1 MSDTPSVIIKSKFI
15 APKKS
20 KGKSASTDYNNFLN
34 YMDRDNT
41 KKDINGYSN
50 YQEYMERNNEKS
62 SGLFSN
68 NKDHLTEKEKEE
80 YKDIFKRSQEKGSLL
95 WQDVISFNNEW
106 LKEIGVL
113 KDNEVDEKQLKNVT
127 RSSVNL
133 MLENENMTDNSVWSG
148 AIHYNTDNI
157 HIHLAT
163 VQTHNFRERGKRKP
177 QTIEKMKSNVANKLM
192 NRTKENE
199 KINIFIREKL
209 VKTKREDSIPTLKNK
224 LTNKDMVN
232 QFNSIYKSLPND
244 KRKWKYNMNAM
255 KEIRPEIDKLTDI
268 YIEKNFKNEYK
279 EFSNQI
285 DENVQSFK
293 KTYGNN
299 SKADDYK
306 KNVYEDMYSRMG
318 NTILTEMREYDNNKK
333 SKHKNKK
340 INQNKLYNK
349 YKTQQQLKNSVYQID
364 RYMKDDL
371 QSMKNQNEHRQ
382 LEREQEMER

>member
-177 QTIEKMKSNVANKLM
+177 QTIKKMKTKNRTKNTISRSKIHKNTDNINIKLATEQTHKFRERGKKKHQTIEKMKSNVANKLM

-333 SKHKNKK
+333 S
-340 INQNKLYNK
+340 
-349 YKTQQQLKNSVYQID
+349 
-364 RYMKDDL
+364 
-371 QSMKNQNEHRQ
+371 
-382 LEREQEMER
+382 

>member
-1 MSDTPSVIIKSKFI
+1 
-15 APKKS
+15 
-20 KGKSASTDYNNFLN
+20 
-34 YMDRDNT
+34 
-41 KKDINGYSN
+41 
-50 YQEYMERNNEKS
+50 
-62 SGLFSN
+62 
-68 NKDHLTEKEKEE
+68 
-80 YKDIFKRSQEKGSLL
+80 
-95 WQDVISFNNEW
+95 
-106 LKEIGVL
+106 
-113 KDNEVDEKQLKNVT
+113 
-127 RSSVNL
+127 
-133 MLENENMTDNSVWSG
+133 
-148 AIHYNTDNI
+148 
-157 HIHLAT
+157 
-163 VQTHNFRERGKRKP
+163 
-177 QTIEKMKSNVANKLM
+177 
-192 NRTKENE
+192 
-199 KINIFIREKL
+199 
-209 VKTKREDSIPTLKNK
+209 
-224 LTNKDMVN
+224 TNKDMVN

-306 KNVYEDMYSRMG
+306 KKK
-318 NTILTEMREYDNNKK
+318 KK
-333 SKHKNKK
+333 SKHKKKK